1 MAGGVV
7 VNGGGRRR
15 YEGRVT
21 GFVIVTCLVA
31 ATGGLIFGY
40 DIGISGGVTSMD
52 IFLERFFPA
61 VYEAQ
66 KKATGENQYCKFN
79 NEMLTLFTSSLYL
92 AALIA
97 SFFASKV
104 TKAFGR
110 KMSMLL
116 GGIVFLGGALLNG
129 FAENVEM
136 LICGRILLGIGIG
149 FTNQVKFY
157 SHAPFIL
164 LLIFL
169 LVT

>member
-1 MAGGVV
+1 MAGGVIV
-7 VNGGGRRR
+7 TGGRGGKQ

-52 IFLERFFPA
+52 IFLKKFFPT
-61 VYEAQ
+61 VYEAE
-66 KKATGENQYCKFN
+66 KKASGGNQYCKFN
-79 NEMLTLFTSSLYL
+79 NELLTLFTSSLYL

-110 KMSMLL
+110 KISMLF
-116 GGIVFLGGALLNG
+116 GGVIFLAGALLNA
-129 FAENVEM
+129 FAVNVEM
-136 LICGRILLGIGIG
+136 LIVGRILLGIGIG
-149 FTNQVKFY
+149 FSNQRR
-157 SHAPFIL
+157 IL
-164 LLIFL
+164 LPSKKL
-169 LVT
+169 